1 MSTSL
6 MTTRRFAPLF
16 WCQAFSAFGDNFLK
30 QALVFVLLFQ
40 LGEAESG
47 ALIQLAAAALTFPF
61 FFLSGIGGEL
71 ADRYDKAV
79 VARRLKLFEIG
90 VAVLAVFGF
99 SLHSR
104 GFGSASIL
112 VLFLAV
118 FLYGVIAALFGPI
131 KYGILPDHL
140 AREELTKGNALVEGG
155 TFLAI
160 LIGTIVAGLAAGGGG
175 DPLHFAWLMLVSAAA
190 CWIASLFIPRTGE
203 GAPNLKINPNI
214 AASTIGLIKYIYA
227 EPRLWWGAMV
237 ASWFWLVGAVVLS
250 MLPTL
255 AEHQIGGTAGVVT
268 LFLTIFS
275 VAVAVGSGLAAW
287 LAHGRIVLLPT
298 LIGGV
303 FIGLF
308 ALDLGWTASAI
319 VHPANAVDIRHYFS
333 SPHSIHIAIDLAG
346 LAIAG
351 GLFIVPTFAAVQ
363 AWAGPDHR
371 ARVVAAVNVLNAAF
385 MVVGAL
391 LFGLLQK
398 LGFGIPLLF
407 AIIGVANLVVA
418 VIIARTMPTSWLN
431 DLLSIVFRAFFRLE
445 VEGLENVA
453 KAGDNA
459 IIAMNHVSFLD
470 APVAMAILPK
480 RPVFAVD
487 TGIAQRWWIQPF
499 LPFVRTMALDPL
511 KPMALRTII
520 NAVRDGNM
528 LVIFPEGRIT
538 ITGSLM
544 KIYDG
549 AAMIADK
556 SDAMVVPV
564 RIEGPE
570 QTIFSRLTSAQVR
583 RRIFPKIKVTILE
596 PVKMNVDPA
605 LKGRKRRQAAGAAMY
620 DIMSNLMFRTARTNR
635 TVIEAVIEAAKTHG
649 GSWQAIEDPTSGR
662 LTYKRLLQATRIL
675 GAKLMPLAPEGR
687 AIGVMLPTS
696 NGAAVT
702 VLALMSGGR
711 VPAMIN
717 FSAGAANV
725 LGACRAAQIDTIVT
739 AHAFVEKGRL
749 EKLIT
754 GIEGHVRLV
763 YLEDIRKTVT
773 FSDKLFGALRAKRP
787 LVARK
792 PDDWAVVL
800 FTSGTEG
807 VPKGVVL
814 SHRNVLSNVAQ
825 AEARIDFGR
834 DDRLFMALPAF
845 HSFGFMGGI
854 VLPLISG
861 VPTFFYPSP
870 LHYRT
875 VPELVYGICAT
886 YMFGTDTFLTG
897 YARMANPYDFRS
909 LRYIIAGAEPIKET
923 TRQTYLE
930 KFGMR
935 ILEGYGVTETSPV
948 LALNTPMFNKFGTV
962 GRLLPGMQAR
972 LDKVEGVD
980 EGAGRLFVKGPNVML
995 GYLRADKPGVLEPP
1009 HDGWYDTG
1017 DIVSIDEQGYIAIKG
1032 RAKRFAKVGGEMISL
1047 AAVEMLAAE
1056 LWPNYNSA
1064 VVAVPDVRKG
1074 ERLILI
1080 TDKHSATRADFQAYA
1095 RSKHAAELMMPS
1107 EIVIVDKLPLLG
1119 SGKPDLQTIQ
1129 KLVNEQIAAKATA
1142 AE

>member
-16 WCQAFSAFGDNFLK
+16 WTQAFSAFGDNFLK
-30 QALVFVLLFQ
+30 QALVLVLLFS

-47 ALIQLAAAALTFPF
+47 ALIQLAAAALTVPF
-61 FFLSGIGGEL
+61 FFLSGIGGEV
-71 ADRYDKAV
+71 ADRFDKAI

-90 VAVLAVFGF
+90 IAVLAVVGF

-104 GFGSASIL
+104 GFVTPSITI
-112 VLFLAV
+112 LFLAV

-160 LIGTIVAGLAAGGGG
+160 LLGTIVAGFAAGNGA
-175 DPLHFAWLMLVSAAA
+175 DPIHFVWLMMATAIA

-214 AASTIGLIKYIYA
+214 AASTIGLIKYVYGV
-227 EPRLWWGAMV
+227 PRLWWGAMI

-250 MLPTL
+250 MLPSL
-255 AEHQIGGTAGVVT
+255 AQHVVGGTTGIVT

-298 LIGGV
+298 LVGAVLLGI
-303 FIGLF
+303 F
-308 ALDLGWTASAI
+308 ALDLAWTASAI
-319 VHPANAVDIRHYFS
+319 VHPTNPVDIAHYFWT
-333 SPHSIHIAIDLAG
+333 PHSIHLAIDLAG

-371 ARVVAAVNVLNAAF
+371 ARVIAAVNVLNAAF
-385 MVVGAL
+385 IVVGAL
-391 LFGLLQK
+391 VFGLLEA
-398 LGFGIPLLF
+398 LGLGVPVLF
-407 AIIGVANLVVA
+407 ALIGLANLVVA
-418 VIIARTMPTSWLN
+418 VIIARTLPTSWLN
-431 DLLSIVFRAFFRLE
+431 DLLSIVFRTLYRLE
-445 VEGLENVA
+445 VTGLENVA

-459 IIAMNHVSFLD
+459 IIAMNHTSFLD
-470 APVAMAILPK
+470 APIAMAILPK

-570 QTIFSRLTSAQVR
+570 QTIFSRLTDAQVAR
-583 RRIFPKIKVTILE
+583 RWLPKIKVTILD

-605 LKGRKRRQAAGAAMY
+605 LKGRKRRLAAGAAMY
-620 DIMSNLMFRTARTNR
+620 DIMSDMMFHTANTDR
-635 TVIEAVIEAAKTHG
+635 TVIEAVIEAAHVNG
-649 GSWQAIEDPTSGR
+649 GKWQIIEDPTSGR

-675 GAKLMPLAPEGR
+675 GDKLIPLAGEGR
-687 AIGVMLPTS
+687 PIGVMLPTS

-717 FSAGAANV
+717 FSAGAANI
-725 LGACRAAQIDTIVT
+725 LGACRAAQVDTILT

-749 EKLIT
+749 EKLIAA
-754 GIEGHVRLV
+754 IEGHVRIV
-763 YLEDIRKTVT
+763 YLEDIRKTVS
-773 FSDKLFGALRAKRP
+773 FSDKLRGALRAHRA
-787 LVARK
+787 LVPRK
-792 PDDWAVVL
+792 PDDWAVIL

-886 YMFGTDTFLTG
+886 YMFGTDTFLAG

-923 TRQTYLE
+923 TRRTYLE

-962 GRLLPGMQAR
+962 GKLFPGMQAR
-972 LDKVEGVD
+972 LEKVEGVD
-980 EGAGRLFVKGPNVML
+980 EGGRLLVKGPNVML
-995 GYLRADKPGVLEPP
+995 GYLRADKPGVIEPP
-1009 HDGWYDTG
+1009 PEGWYDTG
-1017 DIVSIDEQGYIAIKG
+1017 DIVTIDDDGYIAIKG
-1032 RAKRFAKVGGEMISL
+1032 RAKRFAKIGGEMVSL

-1064 VVAVPDVRKG
+1064 VVAVPDARKG
-1074 ERLILI
+1074 ERLILV
-1080 TDKHSATRADFQAYA
+1080 TDKKSATRADFQAFA
-1095 RSKHAAELMMPS
+1095 RSKHAAELMFPS
-1107 EIVIVDKLPLLG
+1107 EIIVMDRLPLLG

-1129 KLVNEQIAAKATA
+1129 KFVNEQVAAKATA

>member
-16 WCQAFSAFGDNFLK
+16 WCQFFSAFADNFLK
-30 QALVFVLLFQ
+30 TSLVFLILFHIA
-40 LGEAESG
+40 GPDSG
-47 ALIQLAAAALTFPF
+47 ALIQLAGATLIAPF
-61 FFLSGIGGEL
+61 FFLSGLGGEM
-71 ADRYDKAV
+71 ADRYDKAL
-79 VARRLKLFEIG
+79 VARRLKFVEIG
-90 VAVLAVFGF
+90 VALVAVAGFAFHSIVLLFIAVGAY
-99 SLHSR
+99 
-104 GFGSASIL
+104 GTIAS
-112 VLFLAV
+112 
-118 FLYGVIAALFGPI
+118 LFGPI

-140 AREELTKGNALVEGG
+140 ARTELASGNALVEGG

-160 LIGTIVAGLAAGGGG
+160 LLGTIVAGLAAKNGG
-175 DPLHFAWLMLVSAAA
+175 DPIHFAWLMIVSSVA
-190 CWIASLFIPRTGE
+190 CWIASRYIPPTGE
-203 GAPNLKINPNI
+203 GAPHLKINRNI
-214 AASTIGLIKYIYA
+214 FASTGTLIKYVRA

-250 MLPTL
+250 LLPTL
-255 AEHQIGGTAGVVT
+255 VTTRIGGTEGVVT
-268 LFLTIFS
+268 IFLTIFS

-287 LAHGRIVLLPT
+287 LAHGRIILLPT
-298 LIGGV
+298 LVGGV
-303 FIGLF
+303 LLGIF
-308 ALDLGWTASAI
+308 ALDLGWTSYAI
-319 VHPANAVDIRHYFS
+319 VPGAHALGVGEFFASRY
-333 SPHSIHIAIDLAG
+333 SIHIAIDLAG

-351 GLFIVPTFAAVQ
+351 GLFIVPTFTAVQ
-363 AWAGPDHR
+363 AWAGADHR

-385 MVVGAL
+385 MVVGAVV
-391 LFGLLQK
+391 FAVLQK
-398 LGFGIPLLF
+398 LDLDVPLLF
-407 AIIGVANLVVA
+407 VLIGIANLIVA
-418 VIIARTMPTSWLN
+418 VIIGRTMPASWMN
-431 DLLSIVFRAFFRLE
+431 DFLSIVFRAFFRLE
-445 VEGLENVA
+445 VEGLENVD
-453 KAGDNA
+453 KAGHNA

-470 APVAMAILPK
+470 PPIAMSLLPK
-480 RPVFAVD
+480 RPVFAIDV
-487 TGIAQRWWIQPF
+487 AMSRQWWIRPF
-499 LPFVRTMALDPL
+499 LKFVRTMALDPL
-511 KPMALRTII
+511 KPMAMRAVI

-538 ITGSLM
+538 VTGSLM

-556 SDAMVVPV
+556 ADAMVVPV

-570 QTIFSRLTSAQVR
+570 RTVFSRLKSTQVR
-583 RRIFPKIKVTILE
+583 RRWFPQIKVTILE
-596 PVKMNVDPA
+596 PVKLNVDPA
-605 LKGRKRRQAAGAAMY
+605 LVGRKRRLAAGAALY
-620 DIMSNLMFRTARTNR
+620 DVMSNLMFRTARTDR
-635 TVIEAVIEAAKTHG
+635 TIIEAVIEAAKIHG
-649 GSWQAIEDPTSGR
+649 GKWLAIEDPTSGR
-662 LTYKRLLQATRIL
+662 LTYKRLLQAIRIL

-717 FSAGAANV
+717 FSSGAANV
-725 LGACRAAQIDTIVT
+725 LGACRAAEVDTILT
-739 AHAFVEKGRL
+739 AHAFVEKARL
-749 EKLIT
+749 EKLIAQ
-754 GIEGHVRLV
+754 IENKVRIV
-763 YLEDIRKTVT
+763 YLEDVRKTVS
-773 FSDKLFGALRAKRP
+773 FSDKLRGALRAKRP
-787 LVARK
+787 LVARE
-792 PDDWAVVL
+792 PDDWAVIL

-807 VPKGVVL
+807 TPKGVVL
-814 SHRNVLSNVAQ
+814 SHRNILANVAQ

-861 VPTFFYPSP
+861 VPTYLYPSP

-875 VPELVYGICAT
+875 VPELIYGICAT
-886 YMFGTDTFLTG
+886 YMFGTDTFLAG
-897 YARMANPYDFRS
+897 YARMANAYDFRS
-909 LRYIIAGAEPIKET
+909 LRYIVAGAEPIKEA
-923 TRQTYLE
+923 TRRIYLE

-972 LDKVEGVD
+972 LEKVTGVD

-995 GYLRADKPGVLEPP
+995 GYLRAEHPGVIEPP
-1009 HDGWYDTG
+1009 PEGWYDTG
-1017 DIVSIDEQGYIAIKG
+1017 DIVAIDEQGYIAIKG

-1064 VVAVPDVRKG
+1064 VLAVPDARKG
-1074 ERLILI
+1074 ERLILV

-1095 RSKHAAELMMPS
+1095 RSKHAHELMFPS
-1107 EIVIVDKLPLLG
+1107 EVIILDKLPLLG
-1119 SGKPDLQTIQ
+1119 SGKPDLVTLQ
-1129 KLVNEQIAAKATA
+1129 KLVSEQAAAKATA

>member
-1 MSTSL
+1 M
-6 MTTRRFAPLF
+6 
-16 WCQAFSAFGDNFLK
+16 
-30 QALVFVLLFQ
+30 
-40 LGEAESG
+40 
-47 ALIQLAAAALTFPF
+47 TFP
-61 FFLSGIGGEL
+61 
-71 ADRYDKAV
+71 
-79 VARRLKLFEIG
+79 
-90 VAVLAVFGF
+90 
-99 SLHSR
+99 
-104 GFGSASIL
+104 
-112 VLFLAV
+112 
-118 FLYGVIAALFGPI
+118 
-131 KYGILPDHL
+131 
-140 AREELTKGNALVEGG
+140 
-155 TFLAI
+155 
-160 LIGTIVAGLAAGGGG
+160 
-175 DPLHFAWLMLVSAAA
+175 
-190 CWIASLFIPRTGE
+190 
-203 GAPNLKINPNI
+203 
-214 AASTIGLIKYIYA
+214 
-227 EPRLWWGAMV
+227 
-237 ASWFWLVGAVVLS
+237 
-250 MLPTL
+250 
-255 AEHQIGGTAGVVT
+255 
-268 LFLTIFS
+268 
-275 VAVAVGSGLAAW
+275 
-287 LAHGRIVLLPT
+287 
-298 LIGGV
+298 
-303 FIGLF
+303 
-308 ALDLGWTASAI
+308 
-319 VHPANAVDIRHYFS
+319 
-333 SPHSIHIAIDLAG
+333 
-346 LAIAG
+346 
-351 GLFIVPTFAAVQ
+351 
-363 AWAGPDHR
+363 
-371 ARVVAAVNVLNAAF
+371 
-385 MVVGAL
+385 
-391 LFGLLQK
+391 
-398 LGFGIPLLF
+398 
-407 AIIGVANLVVA
+407 
-418 VIIARTMPTSWLN
+418 
-431 DLLSIVFRAFFRLE
+431 
-445 VEGLENVA
+445 
-453 KAGDNA
+453 
-459 IIAMNHVSFLD
+459 
-470 APVAMAILPK
+470 
-480 RPVFAVD
+480 
-487 TGIAQRWWIQPF
+487 
-499 LPFVRTMALDPL
+499 
-511 KPMALRTII
+511 
-520 NAVRDGNM
+520 
-528 LVIFPEGRIT
+528 
-538 ITGSLM
+538 
-544 KIYDG
+544 
-549 AAMIADK
+549 
-556 SDAMVVPV
+556 
-564 RIEGPE
+564 
-570 QTIFSRLTSAQVR
+570 
-583 RRIFPKIKVTILE
+583 
-596 PVKMNVDPA
+596 
-605 LKGRKRRQAAGAAMY
+605 
-620 DIMSNLMFRTARTNR
+620 
-635 TVIEAVIEAAKTHG
+635 
-649 GSWQAIEDPTSGR
+649 
-662 LTYKRLLQATRIL
+662 
-675 GAKLMPLAPEGR
+675 
-687 AIGVMLPTS
+687 
-696 NGAAVT
+696 
-702 VLALMSGGR
+702 
-711 VPAMIN
+711 
-717 FSAGAANV
+717 
-725 LGACRAAQIDTIVT
+725 
-739 AHAFVEKGRL
+739 
-749 EKLIT
+749 
-754 GIEGHVRLV
+754 
-763 YLEDIRKTVT
+763 
-773 FSDKLFGALRAKRP
+773 DKLFGALRAKRP

>member
-160 LIGTIVAGLAAGGGG
+160 LIGTIVAGLAAGDGG

-635 TVIEAVIEAAKTHG
+635 TVTEAVIEAAKTHG

-773 FSDKLFGALRAKRP
+773 FPDKLFGALRAKRP